1 MAQSILDIQVA
12 LDVDPT
18 GLDKA
23 LHEDHKATLQSM
35 LGKLT
40 EILGGLSGKGGRIK
54 TRIDSVT
61 PIKSSITATCTQADF
76 TANDKLVVTTPWGE
90 VIVLTAKA
98 SGAVAANGEFNAIT
112 DNNTTATNLN
122 AAIAAYH
129 HAIKHIEATVAT
141 NVVTIKPKT
150 AGARGND
157 WTARVIKTSGTPISL
172 SGSGAF
178 SGGKDALDE
187 DGVTNTITQASL
199 VSGTDTLVFGGS
211 AGVTLTWQ
219 TTPSGE
225 NQVAIGA
232 SDTAAASNLVAKINA
247 HSILGKIFVATSA
260 VGVVTI
266 KYKGDPRIGR
276 LIGLTEAGGGQV
288 ISASH
293 FGGSTT
299 LALIGDVVDLRSGL

>member
-1 MAQSILDIQVA
+1 MAQSILNVQVA

-18 GLDKA
+18 GLEADI
-23 LHEDHKATLQSM
+23 HTNHKATLQSM
-35 LGKLT
+35 LAKLT
-40 EILGGLSGKGGRIK
+40 AILGGLSGKGGRIK

-61 PIKSSITATCTQADF
+61 PIQSSLTVTCTQADF
-76 TANDKLVVTTPWGE
+76 TAGDRLIITTPWGE

-98 SGAVAANGEFNAIT
+98 SGAVAANGEFDAVTN
-112 DNNTTATNLN
+112 DNTTAANLN
-122 AAIAAYH
+122 AALAAYALAKLH
-129 HAIKHIEATVAT
+129 VVATVAT
-141 NVVTIKPKT
+141 NVVTIKPVKP
-150 AGARGND
+150 GARGND
-157 WTARVIKTSGTPISL
+157 WKARVSITAGTPMAL

-187 DGVTNTITQASL
+187 DGVTNTIVQASL
-199 VSGTDTLVFGGS
+199 VDNTDTLSFGGT
-211 AGVTLTWQ
+211 AGVVLTWK

-247 HSILGKIFVATSA
+247 HSVLGKIFVATSS

-276 LIGLTEAGGGQV
+276 LIGLTEAGNGQTLG
-288 ISASH
+288 ATH